1 MPAFLLQS
9 VTPWLLLLHPTRSA
23 PETEGGLDDWN
34 RQQPTLP
41 ASRCVTF
48 SDCGEPDRSEKCGLG
63 TKVRVTKQLLVCRP
77 LRSISRFCSLTAE
90 ITGEDL
96 LCSKYF
102 LSGAAVDRQLP
113 PLRFMTVK
121 GVDVLSRFYVHVAKW
136 IKVWTVM
143 FCSLQS
149 SKAPQIKAADEKR
162 NNMFFSFGLM
172 QHTITP

>member
-9 VTPWLLLLHPTRSA
+9 VTPWLLLLHPTREA

-48 SDCGEPDRSEKCGLG
+48 SDCGEPDRWEKCGLQNNFC
-63 TKVRVTKQLLVCRP
+63 RVDRCGALVA
-77 LRSISRFCSLTAE
+77 CSLTAE

-102 LSGAAVDRQLP
+102 LSGAAVDGQLP

-162 NNMFFSFGLM
+162 NMFFSFGLM